1 MTQEFHFWE
10 FILQIYIYASNAYH
24 SLQQPLSLQKK
35 GNAANIQPWGGRINN
50 YASYNTNHTI
60 KYYALGKNQQQRI
73 LCVLLQNDLQN
84 LLRDKARCTT
94 VHTFCIQNALLWEKE
109 RGGGNN
115 TNFYLNLN
123 FKTLPLCILFL
134 NHMNVLS
141 LCDRLH
147 YWSQFFI
154 LPVATPLLWPHCGW
168 NAPSHP
174 LTGLGRV
181 TCFHQWYM
189 GRNDRKP
196 VACQKSENT
205 TKPQEPSHYGVGS
218 NSQIAH

>member
-1 MTQEFHFWE
+1 MLRNKRGRNSERPAHRDEEWPPLAATRESPSTETKTQH
-10 FILQIYIYASNAYH
+10 SNQ
-24 SLQQPLSLQKK
+24 SINKINKSFKK
-35 GNAANIQPWGGRINN
+35 
-50 YASYNTNHTI
+50 T
-60 KYYALGKNQQQRI
+60 K
-73 LCVLLQNDLQN
+73 QN
-84 LLRDKARCTT
+84 K
-94 VHTFCIQNALLWEKE
+94 K
-109 RGGGNN
+109 
-115 TNFYLNLN
+115 
-123 FKTLPLCILFL
+123 KTLPLCILFL
-134 NHMNVLS
+134 NHVTVLS

-168 NAPSHP
+168 NVLSHP

-181 TCFHQWYM
+181 TCFHQGYM

-218 NSQIAH
+218 NS